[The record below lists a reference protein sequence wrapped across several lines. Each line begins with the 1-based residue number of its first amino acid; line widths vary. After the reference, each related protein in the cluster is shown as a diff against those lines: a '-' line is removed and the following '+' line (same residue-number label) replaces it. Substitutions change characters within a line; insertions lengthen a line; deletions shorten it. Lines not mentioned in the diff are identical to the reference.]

1 MMDAYSVVPNRAER
15 RRHRNEKYRLG
26 KVGHI
31 ETKLDKYK
39 NFLSKKIAF
48 KQFVRKRGK

>member
-1 MMDAYSVVPNRAER
+1 MDAYSVVPNRAER
-15 RRHRNEKYRLG
+15 RKHKNAEKWNLG
-26 KVGHI
+26 RIGHI

-39 NFLSKKIAF
+39 TFLSKKIAF